1 MAASVRRDP
10 KRGTWLYVVDLPPG
24 PDGKRRQKM
33 KRGFPTKRDALE
45 AMNELVGRVSHGA
58 WSDPGKRRLSE
69 YLEEWIEGLAASRQ
83 NSTVENYGTVLRSWV
98 IPRIGGLRLSSV
110 EPGHVRKLYAEL
122 LKEGGKNGRPLSAR
136 SVSLTHRVLHRAF
149 EDAVSDGLLP
159 RNPVATVKRPA
170 TTSAAAGAVWSAEE
184 ARRFLAAVTGERL
197 EALWRLELNTG
208 LRRAEAAG
216 LRWSDVDFAA
226 GMIRVQVQRT
236 TEGYKVVERQPK
248 TASGRRRVPVS
259 PRVMA
264 SLKGWKKRQLEE
276 RLAYGPAYED
286 TDLVFTRENGSGWHP
301 QSLRHTFTWACKR
314 ANVPVL
320 RFHDLRHT
328 AATLALEAGVHP
340 KVVQERMGHASVQIT
355 LDTYS
360 HVQESVGK
368 EAAGTID
375 RYLEGE
381 G

>member
-1 MAASVRRDP
+1 VI
-10 KRGTWLYVVDLPPG
+10 DLPPG
-24 PDGKRRQKM
+24 PDGKRRQKW
-33 KRGFPTKRDALE
+33 KRGFPTKKAAQE
-45 AMNELVGRVSHGA
+45 AMNEVLGRVHRGT
-58 WSDPGKRRLSE
+58 WLDPGKRTLSD

-83 NSTVENYGTVLRSWV
+83 NSTVENYGNVLRSWV
-98 IPRIGGLRLSSV
+98 MPRIGGLRLAAV

-122 LKEGGKNGRPLSAR
+122 LKEGAKGGRPLSAR
-136 SVSLTHRVLHRAF
+136 SVSLAHRVLHRAF

-159 RNPVATVKRPA
+159 RNPVASVKRPA
-170 TTSAAAGAVWSAEE
+170 VASKAAGQVWSAEE

-216 LRWSDVDFAA
+216 LRWADVDFSARV
-226 GMIRVQVQRT
+226 IRVQVQRT

-248 TASGRRRVPVS
+248 TASGRRLVPVA

-264 SLKGWKKRQLEE
+264 ALKDWKKRQIEE

-286 TDLVFTRENGSGWHP
+286 TGLVFTQKDGSGWHP
-301 QSLRHTFTWACKR
+301 QSLRHAFTWACKR
-314 ANVPVL
+314 AGLPVL

-340 KVVQERMGHASVQIT
+340 KVVQERLGHASVQIT

-375 RYLEGE
+375 RYLDGE